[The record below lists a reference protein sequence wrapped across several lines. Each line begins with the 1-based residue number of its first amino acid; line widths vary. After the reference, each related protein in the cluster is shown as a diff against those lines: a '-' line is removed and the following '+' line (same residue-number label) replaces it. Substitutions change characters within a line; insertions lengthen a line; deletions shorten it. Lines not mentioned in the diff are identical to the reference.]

1 MLFFSY
7 YAVCHTAI
15 ASDMER
21 NMLVSEQQQD
31 PVEVH
36 WYNTRDSVFEL
47 SKAAQLR
54 GLAELV
60 NIGIDFYQQEVRLA
74 NDIFLN
80 DTTGWRNWEL
90 GSSEGLEQ
98 WIPIGKEDKPFSGTF
113 DGQGHTIYGLYINRG
128 MDSYYQGLFGLVLDG
143 HIQHVHLRASYI
155 RAHDHV
161 GGIAG
166 MIGYTSEIRDCT
178 VQGRIIGRGHM
189 VGGIVGKAEEY
200 NRIIGCGNMGDVY
213 GLRRVGGIA
222 GSFDF
227 GELYNCFNRGHIEGR
242 HEQVG
247 GLAGIVRG
255 GRFSRGDGEW
265 AKGVVREVEKRR
277 KVTARE
283 LRYTFA
289 NNYNTGMLTGED
301 KVGGLAGAFLA
312 FADVD
317 STGGQNTPDV
327 WDTLGLRGTTANS
340 IRAATVRGRFFANC
354 YNTGKINS
362 RFAVYTDGLVAHYGW
377 SWQEAVYL
385 LDERRAHSYWS
396 DSAVVVAKVETA
408 QLPRDI
414 RSFDNLQEIYSV
426 RPPKGFEGVEDEKM
440 RSEVFVDELNE
451 WVEEQGKV
459 FYRWRPDDEHVNGG
473 YPLFE
478 PEGGQP

>member
-1 MLFFSY
+1 
-7 YAVCHTAI
+7 AI
-15 ASDMER
+15 AGGLDR
-21 NMLVSEQQQD
+21 NLSILAQQQD

-47 SKAAQLR
+47 SKASELR

-60 NIGIDFYQQEVRLA
+60 NTGIDFYQQEVRLA

-98 WIPIGKEDKPFSGTF
+98 WIPIGKEDRPFSGTF

-143 HIQHVHLRASYI
+143 HIQHVHLRASFI

-222 GSFDF
+222 GSFEY
-227 GELYNCFNRGHIEGR
+227 GEIYNCFNRGHITGR
-242 HEQVG
+242 HEEVG
-247 GLAGIVRG
+247 GLVGVFL
-255 GRFSRGDGEW
+255 GRRPQNVSHNFEF

-277 KVTARE
+277 KLQSRE
-283 LRYTFA
+283 LRYGFA
-289 NNYNTGMLTGED
+289 NNYNIGEITGEY
-301 KVGGLAGAFLA
+301 KVGGLTGSFMGL
-312 FADVD
+312 DGEVND
-317 STGGQNTPDV
+317 SSQKNFDILEVIGIRQ
-327 WDTLGLRGTTANS
+327 LTANT
-340 IRAATVRGRFFANC
+340 IRNASKRRMYYANC
-354 YNTGKINS
+354 YN
-362 RFAVYTDGLVAHYGW
+362 V
-377 SWQEAVYL
+377 
-385 LDERRAHSYWS
+385 
-396 DSAVVVAKVETA
+396 
-408 QLPRDI
+408 
-414 RSFDNLQEIYSV
+414 
-426 RPPKGFEGVEDEKM
+426 
-440 RSEVFVDELNE
+440 
-451 WVEEQGKV
+451 
-459 FYRWRPDDEHVNGG
+459 
-473 YPLFE
+473 
-478 PEGGQP
+478 

>member
-1 MLFFSY
+1 MLKSFFVLLISFC
-7 YAVCHTAI
+7 ALCNAAI
-15 ASDMER
+15 AGGLDR
-21 NMLVSEQQQD
+21 NLSILAQQQD

-47 SKAAQLR
+47 SKASELR
-54 GLAELV
+54 GLVELV
-60 NIGIDFYQQEVRLA
+60 NTGIDFYQQEVRLVS
-74 NDIFLN
+74 DVFLN

-113 DGQGHTIYGLYINRG
+113 DGQGHAIYGLYINRG

-247 GLAGIVRG
+247 GLVGVVHG
-255 GRFSRGDGEW
+255 GRYSRRGDEW
-265 AKGVVREVEKRR
+265 AKGVVRMVEKRR
-277 KVTARE
+277 KVTAKE

-301 KVGGLAGAFLA
+301 KVGGLAGSFLS
-312 FADVD
+312 FADRD
-317 STGGQNTPDV
+317 TIGQSEKIGV
-327 WDTLGLRGTTANS
+327 LEVLGLRQLTANNVK
-340 IRAATVRGRFFANC
+340 AATKKGRYFANC
-354 YNTGKINS
+354 YSTGRIDG
-362 RFAVYTDGLVAHYGW
+362 RYPVYTDGLIGHYDW
-377 SWQEAVYL
+377 
-385 LDERRAHSYWS
+385 
-396 DSAVVVAKVETA
+396 
-408 QLPRDI
+408 
-414 RSFDNLQEIYSV
+414 
-426 RPPKGFEGVEDEKM
+426 
-440 RSEVFVDELNE
+440 E
-451 WVEEQGKV
+451 W
-459 FYRWRPDDEHVNGG
+459 
-473 YPLFE
+473 
-478 PEGGQP
+478 